1 MSNYQNNLNHWRH
14 QAREEEDRKARM
26 NMGIGNFLAEI
37 SSSESEE
44 YQTRD
49 PGYEPTQSVKDYSQ
63 SSQTRNTNLSCLKLN
78 WKKRNNF
85 VLEDEMQH
93 I

>member
-63 SSQTRNTNLSCLKLN
+63 PLYCKMATPFNSSSTDVFLTKL
-78 WKKRNNF
+78 F
-85 VLEDEMQH
+85 HFFQVF
-93 I
+93 

>member
-1 MSNYQNNLNHWRH
+1 
-14 QAREEEDRKARM
+14 M

-49 PGYEPTQSVKDYSQ
+49 PGYEPTQSVKD
-63 SSQTRNTNLSCLKLN
+63 
-78 WKKRNNF
+78 
-85 VLEDEMQH
+85 EMQH
-93 I
+93 IWYQTGSKHLKKMKQLGQEDVCKNENDAKLSYEVAHR